1 MNTSKSKHIRVHIE
15 RLILDGLS
23 VLHSQR
29 SRLQT
34 AIEEELTHLLTNG
47 TLSRS
52 GSANARPTL
61 QPERWHYRINRQ
73 RRSQRL
79 LGSKSRK
86 PCTRGLDDRA
96 NKR

>member
-23 VLHSQR
+23 VPHSQR

-47 TLSRS
+47 TL
-52 GSANARPTL
+52 AIDL
-61 QPERWHYRINRQ
+61 QTHGLLSSLNGGTIELTGNDDP
-73 RRSQRL
+73 RL
-79 LGSKSRK
+79 LGKQIAQAVY
-86 PCTRGLDDRA
+86 RGIGQ
-96 NKR
+96 